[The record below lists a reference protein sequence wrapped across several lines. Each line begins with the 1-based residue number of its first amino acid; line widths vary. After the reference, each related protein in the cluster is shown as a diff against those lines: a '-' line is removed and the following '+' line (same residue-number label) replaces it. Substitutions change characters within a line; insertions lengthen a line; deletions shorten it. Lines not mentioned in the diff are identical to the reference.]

1 MQRWAKIMLD
11 AIIGDIIGS
20 VYEWHIIK
28 TKDFAK
34 LVVSPIAILIGTP
47 SRPRFIVSTLVVND
61 GRYLNPPVQYL
72 PSSYVKPQI
81 LCRFFKPPIF
91 HCSVLL

>member
-1 MQRWAKIMLD
+1 MLD

-34 LVVSPIAILIGTP
+34 LVVSPIAIYEVYPDEWTK
-47 SRPRFIVSTLVVND
+47 FIVSIV
-61 GRYLNPPVQYL
+61 
-72 PSSYVKPQI
+72 S
-81 LCRFFKPPIF
+81 
-91 HCSVLL
+91 H